1 MMTLPAPAYSNIML
15 MSSSFLVQVF
25 LNLGN
30 LSIAKLEDEED
41 LLSKYK
47 SGKITSFEAPQKIMC
62 VSQLFI
68 VRVKAVVKSSGSLS
82 IINLGPEIKRGS

>member
-1 MMTLPAPAYSNIML
+1 MMTLLAPAYSNIML

-30 LSIAKLEDEED
+30 LSIAKLEED

>member
-30 LSIAKLEDEED
+30 LSIAKLED

>member
-1 MMTLPAPAYSNIML
+1 MMTLLAPAYSNIML

-41 LLSKYK
+41 LLSKYE
-47 SGKITSFEAPQKIMC
+47 SGKITSFEAPPKNHVCQ
-62 VSQLFI
+62 SAFH
-68 VRVKAVVKSSGSLS
+68 S
-82 IINLGPEIKRGS
+82 